1 MARRCSASAR
11 GRLLNPLYLVPKQF
25 SQTFLRRIGLYHRLK
40 ASWVYDFYWS
50 IARKEII
57 ESRAKEVEF
66 YRQLLVGFM
75 RKDLILDIGANHGRE
90 TDVFLRLGA
99 RVVAVEPDDYNQFI
113 LRQKFLTYRLA
124 KKPVV
129 IVGKAVSDRQSV
141 ETMWIEKP
149 GSAMNT
155 LSKKWADSL
164 RVDGKRF
171 GHALDFAHKKE
182 IETIT
187 LGDLINTYGV
197 PVFVKID
204 VEGYE
209 ALALRGLKEPV
220 PYLSFEVNLPDFKS
234 EGFECIEWLHGLDA
248 GGKFNYVVEFG
259 RGLALKNWLNHHDFA
274 KVFDSL
280 QEASVDV
287 FWKQSQSR

>member
-1 MARRCSASAR
+1 M
-11 GRLLNPLYLVPKQF
+11 
-25 SQTFLRRIGLYHRLK
+25 
-40 ASWVYDFYWS
+40 
-50 IARKEII
+50 ARKEII
-57 ESRAKEVEF
+57 ESRAQEVEF
-66 YRQLLVGFM
+66 YRKLLVGFM
-75 RKDLILDIGANHGRE
+75 PKDLILDVGANHGRE

-164 RVDGKRF
+164 QVDGKRF
-171 GHALDFAHKKE
+171 GHDFNFADKKE
-182 IETIT
+182 IQTIT
-187 LGDLINTYGV
+187 LGDLIKTHGV
-197 PVFVKID
+197 PIFIKID

-220 PYLSFEVNLPDFKS
+220 PYLSFEVNLPDFLA
-234 EGFECIEWLHGLDA
+234 EGRQCLEWLHGLDA
-248 GGKFNYVVEFG
+248 GGKFNYVVEFR
-259 RGLALKNWLNHHDFA
+259 RGLALKDWLDHQDFV
-274 KVFDSL
+274 KIFDSL
-280 QEASVDV
+280 QDASVDV
-287 FWKQSQSR
+287 FWKQSRSR

>member
-1 MARRCSASAR
+1 MFKRS
-11 GRLLNPLYLVPKQF
+11 LQNL
-25 SQTFLRRIGLYHRLK
+25 LRRVGIYHRLK

-50 IARKEII
+50 IARREII
-57 ESRAKEVEF
+57 ESRTQEIEF
-66 YRQLLVGFM
+66 YRKLLVGFLP
-75 RKDLILDIGANHGRE
+75 KDLILDIGANHGRE

-113 LRQKFLTYRLA
+113 LRQKFLSYRLA
-124 KKPVV
+124 KKPLV

-171 GHALDFAHKKE
+171 GQVMDFAHKKE
-182 IETIT
+182 IETVT

-220 PYLSFEVNLPDFKS
+220 PYLSFEVNLPDFKA
-234 EGFECIEWLHGLDA
+234 EGFDCLECLRGLDPA
-248 GGKFNYVVEFG
+248 GKFNYVVEFR
-259 RGLALKNWLNHHDFA
+259 RGLALQNWLEHRDFV

-287 FWKQSQSR
+287 FWKQSRSR